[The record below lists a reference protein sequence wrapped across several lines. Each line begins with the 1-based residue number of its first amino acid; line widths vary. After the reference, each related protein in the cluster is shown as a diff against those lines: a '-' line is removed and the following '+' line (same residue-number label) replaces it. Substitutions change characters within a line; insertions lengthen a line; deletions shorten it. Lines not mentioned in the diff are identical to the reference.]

1 MAMTLSEMQDFVR
14 THADADLEDA
24 PNSSLEVYGR
34 IAYNDILSR
43 RNGWPHLAVTYT
55 LTTVAG
61 TADYDL
67 SGFSTTDMDII
78 TSIVDQVSL
87 GRRLIYVTQADADIA
102 FGTPVSSTSDLAVA
116 YNVRGNTVTLYPTP
130 SAIKTYRVR
139 GFRTAATWPNGAGT
153 SPDLPDALHEAI
165 AWYMLSSYFLAQ
177 EDTQLAGVYMQEY
190 ETMVDRHL
198 KNETTREYSSRV
210 QVMGGQNTKY
220 PASFTRWVRG
230 SLEG

>member
-1 MAMTLSEMQDFVR
+1 MAMTLGQMQDFVR
-14 THADADLEDA
+14 THADADAEDA

-61 TADYDL
+61 QAEYDL
-67 SGFSTTDMDII
+67 SALSTSNMDVI

-87 GRRLIYVTQADADIA
+87 GRRLIYMTQADADIA
-102 FGTPVSSTSDLAVA
+102 FGTPVASTSDLAVA
-116 YNVRGNTVTLYPTP
+116 FTVRGDEIILYPTP
-130 SAIKTYRVR
+130 SAVKNYVVR
-139 GFRTAATWPNGAGT
+139 GFRTATEWPNGSGST
-153 SPDLPDALHEAI
+153 PDLPDALHEAI

-210 QVMGGQNTKY
+210 MVMGGQNTKY
-220 PASFTRWVRG
+220 QPNFTRWVRG

>member
-1 MAMTLSEMQDFVR
+1 MAMTLTQMQDFVR
-14 THADADLEDA
+14 THADADSEDA

-55 LTTVAG
+55 LTTVADQ
-61 TADYDL
+61 AEYDL
-67 SGFSTTDMDII
+67 SAFSDTDMDVV
-78 TSIVDQVSL
+78 TSIVDQVTL
-87 GRRLIYVTQADADIA
+87 GRRLMYMSQADTDIA
-102 FGTPVSSTSDLAVA
+102 FGGPVSSTSDLAIA
-116 YNVRGNTVTLYPTP
+116 YTLRGSQVILYPTP
-130 SAIKTYRVR
+130 SAAKTYRIR
-139 GFRTAATWPNGAGT
+139 GFRTAATWPNGAGST
-153 SPDLPDALHEAI
+153 PDLPAALHEAI

-210 QVMGGQNTKY
+210 MVMGGQNINR
-220 PASFTRWVRG
+220 PSLTRWVRG

>member
-1 MAMTLSEMQDFVR
+1 MMTLAEMQEFVR
-14 THADADLEDA
+14 RHADADAEDA

-43 RNGWPHLAVTYT
+43 RNGWPHLAVTYE
-55 LTTVAG
+55 LTTVASQ
-61 TADYDL
+61 ADYDL
-67 SGFSTTDMDII
+67 ATLSTTDMDVI
-78 TSIVDQVSL
+78 TSIVDQISL
-87 GRRLIYVTQADADIA
+87 GRRLIYMSQADADIA
-102 FGTPVSSTSDLAVA
+102 FGTPVASTSDLAVA
-116 YNVRGNTVTLYPTP
+116 FNVRGNSVTLYPTP
-130 SAIKTYRVR
+130 SAVKTYRVR
-139 GFRTAATWPNGAGT
+139 GFRTAAAWPNGAGST
-153 SPDLPDALHEAI
+153 PDLPASLHEAI

-210 QVMGGQNTKY
+210 QVMGGQNARY
-220 PASFTRWVRG
+220 APSFTRWVRG

>member
-1 MAMTLSEMQDFVR
+1 MALTLSEMQEFVR
-14 THADADLEDA
+14 RHADADAEDA

-43 RNGWPHLAVTYT
+43 RNGWPHLAVTYDM
-55 LTTVAG
+55 TTVASQ
-61 TADYDL
+61 AEYDL
-67 SGFSTTDMDII
+67 SGLSTTDMDIV

-87 GRRLIYVTQADADIA
+87 GRRLVYMSQADADIA
-102 FGTPVSSTSDLAVA
+102 FGGPVNATSDLAVA
-116 YNVRGNTVTLYPTP
+116 YTLRGSQVVLYPTP

-139 GFRTAATWPNGAGT
+139 GFRTAATWPNGAGST
-153 SPDLPDALHEAI
+153 PDLPAALHEAI

-198 KNETTREYSSRV
+198 KNETSREYSSRV
-210 QVMGGQNTKY
+210 VTMGGQNARY
-220 PASFTRWVRG
+220 PGSFTRWVRG

>member
-1 MAMTLSEMQDFVR
+1 MAMTLSEMQEFVR
-14 THADADLEDA
+14 RHADADAEDA

-43 RNGWPHLAVTYT
+43 RNGWPHLAVSYT

-61 TADYDL
+61 QSEYNL
-67 SGFSTTDMDII
+67 SAMSGTDMDII
-78 TSIVDQVSL
+78 TSVVDQVTM
-87 GRRLIYVTQADADIA
+87 GRRLVYMTQADADIA
-102 FGTPVSSTSDLAVA
+102 FGTPVASSSDLAVA
-116 YNVRGNTVTLYPTP
+116 FSVVGNQVVLYPTP
-130 SAIKTYRVR
+130 STVKTYRVR
-139 GFRTAATWPNGAGT
+139 GFRTAVAWPNGAGST
-153 SPDLPDALHEAI
+153 PDLPGALHEAI

-198 KNETTREYSSRV
+198 KNETTREYSTRSM
-210 QVMGGQNTKY
+210 VMGGQNSRV

-230 SLEG
+230 ALEN